1 MWCFRDASS
10 TSLSAPYLTTT
21 PSMSKRSDVCNEITT
36 NTTAYFPSND
46 SYVVLPEAPHARY
59 RHAAA
64 AIGKY
69 IYVFGGCDVNDN
81 IVTAVDAFDVTAGVW
96 KTLSQPFAG
105 ATSDNAGFV
114 LDGPTHAEIYSV
126 GG

>member
-1 MWCFRDASS
+1 MTFALC
-10 TSLSAPYLTTT
+10 PNHI
-21 PSMSKRSDVCNEITT
+21 PSHCPSPHDTHPPLARPSDVCNDITT

-46 SYVVLPEAPHARY
+46 SHVVLPEAPHPRY

-64 AIGKY
+64 AVGDKIFVY
-69 IYVFGGCDVNDN
+69 GGCDVTDAL
-81 IVTAVDAFDVTAGVW
+81 VTAVDVFDVPTRSW
-96 KTLSQPFAG
+96 STLPNAFSQ

-114 LDGPTHAEIYSV
+114 LGTKIYSV